1 MECPNRLK
9 DPCVADFVEGV
20 KFLRMEVDFKDGA
33 PGRIRTPGQELRRLL
48 LYPTEL
54 QAHKVHI
61 NQQDAK
67 SKEMNFRVFTSQPG
81 Y

>member
-1 MECPNRLK
+1 MIDLK
-9 DPCVADFVEGV
+9 KG
-20 KFLRMEVDFKDGA
+20 
-33 PGRIRTPGQELRRLL
+33 GRGKWRAWEDSNPGQELRRLL